1 METTTQPLRHNFGLI
16 ETTVIV
22 TVIGIT
28 TLFAIP
34 RVEAQGES
42 PIVREGM
49 QYAEWVATHQRVRI
63 SKGLDY
69 SHFIEAFVDS
79 QDSLREV
86 PDEFSLKHFEAEG
99 RKHWELHLERR
110 QTGSSFGMYTIVY
123 DLQGFNEHSSTVP
136 RALLPERYRR

>member
-1 METTTQPLRHNFGLI
+1 METVTRPLRRNFGLI
-16 ETTVIV
+16 ETTVIM

-28 TLFAIP
+28 ALFAIP
-34 RVEAQGES
+34 RVEAQSES
-42 PIVREGM
+42 PIVREAM

-69 SHFIEAFVDS
+69 SDFIEAFVGS
-79 QDSLREV
+79 QESLREF
-86 PDEFSLKHFEAEG
+86 PDEFSLRRFEAEG
-99 RKHWELHLERR
+99 SRHWELHLQRR
-110 QTGSSFGMYTIVY
+110 QTGSSFGLYTIVY